1 MPSHLVD
8 SVEVSMPCHRLSC
21 KRSHQIAAS
30 AKQDSDTTG
39 HAQAIK
45 TPLPALARSRASLRH
60 ASQLQLQ
67 KSHDKVHIKS
77 LVLQNVNMLRVNK
90 HK

>member
-8 SVEVSMPCHRLSC
+8 SVEVAMPCH
-21 KRSHQIAAS
+21 QIAVS
-30 AKQDSDTTG
+30 SKQDSNVALHTTA
-39 HAQAIK
+39 HLQTVQ
-45 TPLPALARSRASLRH
+45 TPLPTLSRSRASLRH

-67 KSHDKVHIKS
+67 KSHDKVHIKT

>member
-8 SVEVSMPCHRLSC
+8 SVEVAMPC
-21 KRSHQIAAS
+21 HQIAAS
-30 AKQDSDTTG
+30 SKQDSVVAE
-39 HAQAIK
+39 HLQAVQ
-45 TPLPALARSRASLRH
+45 TPLPTLARSRASLRH